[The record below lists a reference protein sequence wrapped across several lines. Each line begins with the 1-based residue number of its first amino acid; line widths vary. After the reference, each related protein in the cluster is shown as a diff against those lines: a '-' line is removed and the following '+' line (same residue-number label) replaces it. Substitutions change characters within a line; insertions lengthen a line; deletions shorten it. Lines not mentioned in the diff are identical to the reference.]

1 MTNKYCLRDEV
12 KKLKGEMWNLKV
24 KESDKIEKYVSGLLN
39 VIHGSVMASKPKTMQ
54 DAIEFATELMDKAY
68 VAGSSKK
75 KPYKGSK
82 PLCSKCNYHH
92 DGQCA
97 LKCHKCNR
105 VGHLARDCRSIAN
118 ANTANN
124 QRGTRAGQKPT
135 CFKCGAQGHF
145 KREYPKLK
153 NNNHGNQGGNG
164 NAPAKVYV
172 VGRAGIDLDS
182 NVVMGT
188 FLLNKRYA
196 SILFDIGADRS
207 FVSTAFSSQIGITPS
222 TLDHYYNVELADGR
236 IIRLNTIIRGC
247 MLNFLN
253 HLFNIDLLP
262 VELGIF
268 DVIIGMDW
276 LEKNQAIIVCAE
288 KIIRIPWGNEMLI
301 VRGDG
306 SDRGNETPRAPY
318 QLAPSEIKELSDQ
331 LQELSDKGFIRP
343 NSSPWG
349 APVLFVKKK
358 DGSFRMCIDY
368 RELNKLT
375 VKNPYP
381 LPRIDDLFDQLQG
394 SSVYS
399 NIDLQSGYHQL
410 RVREEDILKTA
421 FRTRYGHY
429 EFQVMPFSLMNAPAG
444 DKAEAAFQLIKQ
456 KLCSA
461 PILALP
467 EGSKDFII
475 YYDASIKGLGVVLMQ
490 REKMIAYAS
499 RQLKINEKNY
509 TTHDLEL
516 GAVSCLA
523 ITTVKYVTTLGKAN
537 VVADALSHKEWN
549 KPLQVR
555 ALVMTIR
562 LNLPKQILEAQ
573 IQAQEPENIKNEDV
587 GGMIRKDIPKEKLE
601 PRADGTLC
609 LNGKS
614 WLPCF
619 GDLRTVI
626 MHEPHKSKYSIHLG
640 FNKMYQDVKKL
651 YWWPNMKADIA
662 TYVSK
667 CLTCAKVKA
676 EHQRPSSLLVQPEI
690 PQWKWDNITMDFIMK
705 LPKSSQGYDTI
716 WVIVDRLTKFA
727 IFVPMRETDPME
739 KLVRMYLKEVVTR
752 HGIPVSIICD
762 RDPSYHASIKAALF
776 EALYGRK
783 CHLPICWAEVGEV
796 QLTSPEIVQETTK
809 KPMEFQ
815 VRDRVMLSPWKG
827 VIRFGKQ
834 EKLNPR
840 YVGLFKVLEK
850 VGSVTYKL
858 ELPQELSRVHNMFHV
873 SNLKKCYA
881 DEPLAVSLDG
891 LHIDDKLHFVE
902 EPVEIIDREVKRL
915 KQSCILYVKVRWDSR
930 RGLEFRWERE
940 DQFQKKYSHLFTK
953 TAPSSSVAS

>member
-1 MTNKYCLRDEV
+1 VDDVLAEREAASSRNGEDSHNSGMGVRRQAPFARECTYPDFMKCKPLYFLGTEGVVELAQWFERMETVFRISNCTVENQIKFSTCTLLGSALTWWNSHV
-12 KKLKGEMWNLKV
+12 KTVGHDVAYELALMCARMFPG
-24 KESDKIEKYVSGLLN
+24 ESDKIEKYVSGLLN

-172 VGRAGIDLDS
+172 VGRTGIDLDS

-429 EFQVMPFSLMNAPAG
+429 EFQVMPFSLMNAPAVFMG
-444 DKAEAAFQLIKQ
+444 LMNCVCKPYLYKFMIIFIDDILIYSKNKKEHEEHLKAI
-456 KLCSA
+456 
-461 PILALP
+461 
-467 EGSKDFII
+467 
-475 YYDASIKGLGVVLMQ
+475 
-490 REKMIAYAS
+490 
-499 RQLKINEKNY
+499 
-509 TTHDLEL
+509 LEL
-516 GAVSCLA
+516 L
-523 ITTVKYVTTLGKAN
+523 K
-537 VVADALSHKEWN
+537 
-549 KPLQVR
+549 
-555 ALVMTIR
+555 
-562 LNLPKQILEAQ
+562 
-573 IQAQEPENIKNEDV
+573 
-587 GGMIRKDIPKEKLE
+587 KEKLY
-601 PRADGTLC
+601 A
-609 LNGKS
+609 K
-614 WLPCF
+614 F
-619 GDLRTVI
+619 
-626 MHEPHKSKYSIHLG
+626 
-640 FNKMYQDVKKL
+640 
-651 YWWPNMKADIA
+651 
-662 TYVSK
+662 SK
-667 CLTCAKVKA
+667 C
-676 EHQRPSSLLVQPEI
+676 
-690 PQWKWDNITMDFIMK
+690 
-705 LPKSSQGYDTI
+705 
-716 WVIVDRLTKFA
+716 
-727 IFVPMRETDPME
+727 
-739 KLVRMYLKEVVTR
+739 
-752 HGIPVSIICD
+752 
-762 RDPSYHASIKAALF
+762 
-776 EALYGRK
+776 
-783 CHLPICWAEVGEV
+783 
-796 QLTSPEIVQETTK
+796 
-809 KPMEFQ
+809 EF
-815 VRDRVMLSPWKG
+815 
-827 VIRFGKQ
+827 
-834 EKLNPR
+834 
-840 YVGLFKVLEK
+840 
-850 VGSVTYKL
+850 
-858 ELPQELSRVHNMFHV
+858 
-873 SNLKKCYA
+873 
-881 DEPLAVSLDG
+881 
-891 LHIDDKLHFVE
+891 
-902 EPVEIIDREVKRL
+902 
-915 KQSCILYVKVRWDSR
+915 
-930 RGLEFRWERE
+930 
-940 DQFQKKYSHLFTK
+940 
-953 TAPSSSVAS
+953 